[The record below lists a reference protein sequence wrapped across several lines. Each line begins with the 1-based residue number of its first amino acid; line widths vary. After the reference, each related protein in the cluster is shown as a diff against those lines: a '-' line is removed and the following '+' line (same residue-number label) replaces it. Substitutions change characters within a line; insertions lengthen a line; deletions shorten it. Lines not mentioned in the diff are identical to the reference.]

1 MLHDACLMT
10 TLEEILVPDGQPI
23 AAPRRRRWP
32 RVLAAFVIG
41 FLLCVGLAAG
51 ALYAWDSGYAGR
63 VLSGVRV
70 GGVDVS
76 GLDRA
81 AASAALTSAYEDYAE
96 GRVVLQTSA
105 GEATVSFGAFSR
117 HADIDAMVDA
127 AMATGRAGSPLDRAI
142 AEVRLALS
150 PISLEPAVVVDEDA
164 LTARIAGVLA
174 RLDREPVD
182 ARIRIDGGQIITTP
196 AQPGRRYDAPG
207 AASAAIEAVS
217 RVDAPREVAVAVG
230 VSAIE
235 PERGDDDV
243 LAAKAAADRMTGD
256 ITVTYGEK
264 AWTIKA
270 PRIRSWL
277 QFVTAADGTVWPS
290 VDEAAIA
297 ASFNKITNDV
307 QRDPVSA
314 RYLKTRGGRIVG
326 VIAASNGRRLDA
338 EGTAAAIAA
347 ELATRSR
354 GAAPVPVEA
363 AVAKVEPKLTTAEAL
378 KHGPQMVR
386 LGTWK
391 TWFPISERNYWGANI
406 WRPAEVIDGTV
417 LMPGQRFEWWSAL
430 GPVSAATGYG
440 PGGFIA
446 GNHTEP
452 TGALGGGMCSS
463 STTLFNAALRAGLQ
477 MGARDNHR
485 YYIDR
490 YPLGLDATVSKSR
503 GGGGQTLTFTNDMAH
518 PVVIRTFRYR
528 AGGRGWV
535 QYEIWGVSDG
545 RKVSLTKP
553 AVSNVRKATT
563 NVVYVSSLRKG
574 VREQIEYPANGMDV
588 SVTRV
593 VRSRSGGVLHRDTFR
608 TRYALWNGLVHIG
621 R

>member
-1 MLHDACLMT
+1 
-10 TLEEILVPDGQPI
+10 V
-23 AAPRRRRWP
+23 
-32 RVLAAFVIG
+32 G
-41 FLLCVGLAAG
+41 FLLCLGLAVG
-51 ALYAWDSGYAGR
+51 ALLAWDASYEGR
-63 VLSGVRV
+63 VLSGVQV
-70 GGVDVS
+70 GGVDLS
-76 GLDRA
+76 GLDRTG
-81 AASAALTSAYEDYAE
+81 ASAALAGAFEGYSD
-96 GRVVLQTSA
+96 GRVVLGTSA
-105 GEATVSFGAFSR
+105 GEVTVSYGAFSR

-127 AMATGRAGSPLDRAI
+127 ALGTGRVGSPIDRAV

-150 PISLEPAVVVDEDA
+150 PTSLEPLVALDEHA
-164 LTARIAGVLA
+164 LAARIAGAVA
-174 RLDREPVD
+174 RLDREPAD
-182 ARIRIDGGQIITTP
+182 ARIRIEGGQIITTP
-196 AQPGRRYDAPG
+196 AQPGRRYDA
-207 AASAAIEAVS
+207 AAAAAAAIEAVS
-217 RVDAPREVAVAVG
+217 RVDAPPEVAVAVG
-230 VSAIE
+230 VTQIA
-235 PERGDDDV
+235 PEHGDDEV

-256 ITVTYGEK
+256 IIVTYGDED
-264 AWTIKA
+264 WSIRA

-277 QFVTAADGTVWPS
+277 RFETTDDGTVWPT

-297 ASFNKITNDV
+297 ASFKKITADV
-307 QRDPVSA
+307 KRDPVSA

-338 EGTAAAIAA
+338 AGTAAAIAD
-347 ELATRSR
+347 ELVTRSR
-354 GAAPVPVEA
+354 GAAPAPVEI

-391 TWFPISERNYWGANI
+391 TWFPISASNYWGANI

-430 GPVSAATGYG
+430 GPVSSATGYG

-485 YYIDR
+485 YYISR
-490 YPLGLDATVSKSR
+490 YPLGLDATVSKTRS
-503 GGGGQTLTFTNDMAH
+503 GGGQTLTFTNDMAN
-518 PVVIRTFRYR
+518 PIVIRTFRYR

-545 RKVSLTKP
+545 RKVSLTRP

-563 NVVYVSSLRKG
+563 QVVYVSTLRKG
-574 VREQIEYPANGMDV
+574 VREQKEYPANGMDV

-593 VRSRSGGVLHRDTFR
+593 VRSRGGGVLHRDTYR
-608 TRYALWNGLVHIG
+608 TRYALWNGVVHIG